1 MALST
6 SFGTGRTTRYPS
18 VHLSP
23 GLLWDGYTVVM
34 FESWVRCT
42 VVMKKEKK
50 IRIKERLNVFF
61 KL

>member
-42 VVMKKEKK
+42 VVMKKQRKK
-50 IRIKERLNVFF
+50 LGERRD
-61 KL
+61 